1 MAVLLRTL
9 SQALLT
15 AQSDPAFTGED
26 LAPST
31 VYRRRC
37 RKSLKEAIK
46 ITRGLADS
54 DFPFIDVAMAVG
66 FSFAVDACCA
76 RVADGVRLFLGST
89 GVLVPDPDAHGGIG
103 S

>member
-9 SQALLT
+9 SQALSVVQT
-15 AQSDPAFTGED
+15 FPGDED
-26 LAPST
+26 QALST

-66 FSFAVDACCA
+66 FPLSLSMHG
-76 RVADGVRLFLGST
+76 ADSVQLSGICRYVGSR
-89 GVLVPDPDAHGGIG
+89 